1 MKHKLG
7 QLLKSYSCQR
17 TFRTCCTCSTRV
29 ILTTVTCHCGLTL
42 WKPCSTTK
50 YSSINPHY
58 SDSYGLCVFS
68 VLQKSLKREETNSD
82 GQLDFEEFVHYLQ
95 DYEKD
100 LKLVVKSLNR
110 KNAGLL
116 QTGLGGFLVSC
127 LDMWGKSLTPVCLCF
142 PLLRSRWPKG
152 VHAVSARPRCAYFPT
167 ACGEGP

>member
-1 MKHKLG
+1 MA
-7 QLLKSYSCQR
+7 
-17 TFRTCCTCSTRV
+17 
-29 ILTTVTCHCGLTL
+29 
-42 WKPCSTTK
+42 
-50 YSSINPHY
+50 
-58 SDSYGLCVFS
+58 CVFS

-127 LDMWGKSLTPVCLCF
+127 LDM
-142 PLLRSRWPKG
+142 
-152 VHAVSARPRCAYFPT
+152 
-167 ACGEGP
+167 